1 MSRNCLGRVRLS
13 NPNWESLLLVLQ
25 DQAKL
30 NEWQGED
37 YTQASFLRF
46 DQTLVMSMRPALAML
61 LASTEDTS
69 R

>member
-1 MSRNCLGRVRLS
+1 MLFRSERLSLGR
-13 NPNWESLLLVLQ
+13 PFLLLVLQ

-61 LASTEDTS
+61 LASTEETS